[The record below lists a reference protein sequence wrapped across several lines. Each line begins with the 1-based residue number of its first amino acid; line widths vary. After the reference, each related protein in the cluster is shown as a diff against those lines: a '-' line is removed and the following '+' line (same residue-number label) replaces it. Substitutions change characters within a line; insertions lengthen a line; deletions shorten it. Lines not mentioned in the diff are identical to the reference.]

1 MRCLCDCVH
10 AATSTLFLDPIP
22 LRLPFI
28 LERIISLI
36 HEFKFDI
43 PIIRNVDSP
52 MSTCHLYILINNLRI
67 IPSDSQILTKRGRN
81 KTIVVMVDPSC
92 IQFYLYLSWTV
103 VCVRKL
109 TQLCSTPVGFYSIF
123 HIIVPFLPQ
132 RGTQNCLII
141 LCSILVE
148 HCFQWAFSLNKV
160 ALRDNLPSFLGL

>member
-1 MRCLCDCVH
+1 
-10 AATSTLFLDPIP
+10 
-22 LRLPFI
+22 
-28 LERIISLI
+28 
-36 HEFKFDI
+36 
-43 PIIRNVDSP
+43 
-52 MSTCHLYILINNLRI
+52 MSTCHLYILINNFRI

-109 TQLCSTPVGFYSIF
+109 TQLCSTPVGFSSIF

-160 ALRDNLPSFLGL
+160 ALRVNLPCFSVAEATLEIALSLMGVVMLNRRCGYVRKGVVMLRMVWLC